1 MLIVNSRFLT
11 QQTTGVQRFAIEI
24 SKQLKMKLGNEVL
37 FVTPHNIVN
46 KEAAEELEAIVVG
59 KHTGY
64 LWEQWD
70 LMRYMKANGGH
81 HLLSLCGF
89 APVLYKNKSW
99 VLHDIQSV
107 RFPQMFTWKIRLVYS
122 ILMPAVLK
130 TSKHVF
136 SVSQFSMK
144 EISQHY
150 GIPLEKMSV
159 VHNATSGTFRKV
171 ENAGLASR
179 RYLFAVSSVK
189 ANKNFPVVLKAF
201 ENVSSQCP
209 DLHLYIAGN
218 MNSKLFA
225 DVDISRYQQNERIH
239 FVGHIDDQRLV
250 ELYSNAFA
258 LLFPSFYEGFGL
270 PIVEAQA
277 CGCPV
282 ICSDASSLPEVARDS
297 ALYGN
302 PHNVE
307 DFEQAIVK
315 LYNDDSLRNQLIS
328 KGYENIKRFNW
339 SLSADSLIDHLKI
352 ISVL

>member
-1 MLIVNSRFLT
+1 MLIINSRFLT
-11 QQTTGVQRFAIEI
+11 QQLTGVQRFAIEI
-24 SKQLKMKLGNEVL
+24 SKQIKKKLGDKVL
-37 FVTPHNIVN
+37 FVAPRNIVN
-46 KEAAEELEAIVVG
+46 KEAAKELQAVIVG

-70 LMRYMKANGGH
+70 LMQYMKSNGG

-89 APVLYKNKSW
+89 APVLYKDKSW

-107 RFPQMFTWKIRLVYS
+107 RFPQMFTWKIRLVYG
-122 ILMPAVLK
+122 ILMPAVLR

-136 SVSQFSMK
+136 SVSNFSMN
-144 EISQHY
+144 EISSHY
-150 GIPLEKMSV
+150 NIPLDKMSV
-159 VHNATSGTFRKV
+159 VYNATSDIFRKV
-171 ENAGLASR
+171 ENSNLANKK
-179 RYLFAVSSVK
+179 YLFAVSSVK

-201 ENVSSQCP
+201 ENVSNQCP

-302 PHNVE
+302 PDKVE
-307 DFEQAIVK
+307 DFEHAIIK
-315 LYNDDSLRNQLIS
+315 LYNDDTLRNQLIE

-339 SLSADSLIDHLKI
+339 SLSADNLLKE
-352 ISVL
+352 LPYR